1 MSEAGAP
8 LVLHAQRSAGPAV
21 GSGMMTPRSFLRL
34 ALAVLAAAVAMPA
47 VAQEE
52 SGGHLVTI
60 GAGPQIYPKYPGADS
75 YGLYPMLIG
84 GLRRP
89 GEPMP
94 FSAPDQGF
102 SVGLLGHDRAVDF
115 GPVLGFQSK
124 REERDV
130 GAPVG
135 DVGLTVEAGGFAQLW
150 LGRNLRLRADLRR
163 GLGGHKGLIGDVGA
177 DLVLRD
183 GDRYI
188 FSIGPRARFS
198 SGRYQNAYFR
208 VTPAAALASG
218 LPAYD
223 PSGGGFHA
231 VGVQSSLTWRMG
243 RDWGFYGYAGYD
255 RLIGDAARSP
265 IVRDLG
271 ARDQFSGGLG
281 LFYEF
286 HVGF

>member
-1 MSEAGAP
+1 MMMP
-8 LVLHAQRSAGPAV
+8 
-21 GSGMMTPRSFLRL
+21 GSPLRL
-34 ALAVLAAAVAMPA
+34 ALAALAAAAATPAM
-47 VAQEE
+47 AQEE
-52 SGGHLVTI
+52 SGGHIVTI

-75 YGLYPMLIG
+75 YGLYPMFIG

-89 GEPMP
+89 GQPMP

-102 SVGLLGHDRAVDF
+102 SVGLLGHDSAVDF

-124 REERDV
+124 REQEDV

-135 DVGLTVEAGGFAQLW
+135 DVGLTVEAGGFVQAW
-150 LGRNLRLRADLRR
+150 LGRHLRLRADLRQ
-163 GLGGHKGLIGDVGA
+163 GIGGHKGMIGDVGA

-183 GDRYI
+183 RDRYI

-198 SGRYQNAYFR
+198 SGRYQDAYFR

-231 VGVQSSLTWRMG
+231 VGVQSSLTWRMD
-243 RDWGFYGYAGYD
+243 RNWGLYGYAGYD

-271 ARDQFSGGLG
+271 SRDQFSGGLG

-286 HVGF
+286 HVGL

>member
-1 MSEAGAP
+1 MTQHNRTLRIAAAGSILAACAVAAAP
-8 LVLHAQRSAGPAV
+8 AAAQDRAS
-21 GSGMMTPRSFLRL
+21 GSG
-34 ALAVLAAAVAMPA
+34 
-47 VAQEE
+47 
-52 SGGHLVTI
+52 HIVTI
-60 GAGPQIYPKYPGADS
+60 GAGAQVYPKYPGAED
-75 YGLYPMLIG
+75 YGLFPLVFG

-89 GEPMP
+89 GQPVP
-94 FSAPDQGF
+94 FGAPDDGLGI
-102 SVGLLGHDRAVDF
+102 GLLGQDSAVDI
-115 GPVLGFQSK
+115 GPVIHFQSK
-124 REERDV
+124 REEDDV

-135 DVGLTVEAGGFAQLW
+135 DVGFTTEVGGFAQVW
-150 LGRNLRLRADLRR
+150 LGRNLRIRGDLRQ
-163 GLGGHKGLIGDVGA
+163 GIGGHKGMIGDVGA

-183 GDRYI
+183 GDRTI

-223 PSGGGFHA
+223 PGGGGFHA
-231 VGVQSSLTWRMG
+231 VGVQSGLTWRMG
-243 RDWGFYGYAGYD
+243 RNWGLYGYAGYD

-271 ARDQFSGGLG
+271 SRDQFSGGLG

-286 HVGF
+286 HIGL